1 MRLAF
6 HMSALRFLAGTSTFD
21 NYRHRA
27 IAKYAISTILA
38 DILLRAKEAKR
49 PSADVDGREDA
60 TAMEIEDGWLG
71 GTVVVWV
78 SEDGAE
84 RERGRVAKDL
94 VEEVLK
100 RGGRSRRDRKEI
112 GKGNE
117 PYP

>member
-1 MRLAF
+1 MRGDG
-6 HMSALRFLAGTSTFD
+6 RSTFESTSLYIYV
-21 NYRHRA
+21 NVNKINEQHR
-27 IAKYAISTILA
+27 SVFVSGC
-38 DILLRAKEAKR
+38 LLRAKEAKR